1 MKVEERIYY
10 IKGLID
16 NELTNTKNKI
26 FVNTIKFEDND
37 NKDPQDIEL
46 GHTLVE
52 VGKQINEII
61 KQLKQQYEI

>member
-1 MKVEERIYY
+1 MKVKERIYY

-26 FVNTIKFEDND
+26 FVSLIKFEDKNEQ
-37 NKDPQDIEL
+37 NPQDIEL

-52 VGKQINEII
+52 VGKQIEEVI
-61 KQLKQQYEI
+61 KELKQ